1 MEEACVSDA
10 QRMKKCLDALKEE
23 TMDDEQ
29 RLTLLENLEVLLE
42 NLDNAR
48 DFNNLNGYQFLINL
62 FRETKND
69 AIKESCLSLIGVAAQ
84 NQPQVQK
91 ILLDAKVLPELIAIL
106 KESSDMKM
114 KAKTLGCISS
124 IVSGFGP
131 AEQSFL
137 FCNGLNALKEIL
149 MDPSSSVQLLRKC
162 LFFLDQLVHSQTM
175 FVVGGAESF
184 LTLQRKFL
192 SADLI
197 NHVASHFLTSKDVD
211 VREAALFFTQSVLSL
226 DRTCFEK
233 KEVMDALKAVV
244 PNLLDYCLH
253 PETPEE
259 VKSAVSCIVNY
270 VA

>member
-10 QRMKKCLDALKEE
+10 QRMKKCLDALKE
-23 TMDDEQ
+23 TTVDDEQ
-29 RLTLLENLEVLLE
+29 RLTLLENLELLLE

-48 DFNNLNGYQFLINL
+48 DFNNLDGYQFLISL
-62 FRETKND
+62 FRETKSD
-69 AIKESCLSLIGVAAQ
+69 AIKASCLSLIGVAAQ

-91 ILLDAKVLPELIAIL
+91 ILLDTKVLPELVAIL
-106 KESSDMKM
+106 KESADMKM

-131 AEQSFL
+131 AEKSFL
-137 FCNGLNALKEIL
+137 FCNGLNALKDIL
-149 MDPSSSVQLLRKC
+149 LDPSSSVQLLRKC

-175 FVVGGAESF
+175 FVVGVREAC
-184 LTLQRKFL
+184 LTLQRNFL
-192 SADLI
+192 SAALV

-211 VREAALFFTQSVLSL
+211 VKEAALFFIQSVLSL
-226 DRTCFEK
+226 DRTSFEK
-233 KEVMDALKAVV
+233 KEVADSLKAVV
-244 PNLLDYCLH
+244 PSLLDYCLH

-259 VKSAVSCIVNY
+259 VKAAVSCIVNY